1 MAIFKDRRDAGKQL
15 AKELSKFKGQ
25 DDVIVV
31 GLPRGGVPV
40 AFEVAKALKLPLD
53 VFIVRKLGVP
63 GQPELAMGA
72 IASGDIQVLNE
83 SVVRRAGISDVQIE
97 DVAKQE
103 KEELKQ
109 REKAYRGARP
119 NIDLQGKT
127 VLLVDDGLATGASM
141 RAAISA
147 LREHNPDKIIVA
159 VPTAP
164 PDTCQEFKP
173 EVDQIICLRTPTPFW
188 GVGGSYQN
196 FSQTTNEEVR
206 ELLNKNDQN

>member
-1 MAIFKDRRDAGKQL
+1 MAIFKNRRDAGKQL
-15 AKELSKFKGQ
+15 AEKLSEYEGQ
-25 DDVIVV
+25 DDVIVL

-40 AFEVAKALKLPLD
+40 AFEVAKALNVPLD

-72 IASGDIQVLNE
+72 IASGDIQVMND
-83 SVVRRAGISDVQIE
+83 SVVRRAGISEAQIE
-97 DVAKQE
+97 EVSQQE
-103 KEELKQ
+103 KEELKK

-119 NIDLQGKT
+119 DIDLQGKT

-147 LREHNPDKIIVA
+147 LREHDPEKIIVA

-164 PDTCQEFKP
+164 PDTCQEFEP
-173 EVDQIICLRTPTPFW
+173 EVDQIICLHTPTPFW

-196 FSQTTNEEVR
+196 FSQTTNKEVR
-206 ELLNKNDQN
+206 ELLNRADQI

>member
-1 MAIFKDRRDAGKQL
+1 MAIFKNRRDAGKQL
-15 AKELSKFKGQ
+15 AEKLSEYEGQ
-25 DDVIVV
+25 DDVIVL

-40 AFEVAKALKLPLD
+40 AFEVAKALNVPLD

-72 IASGDIQVLNE
+72 IASGDIQVMND
-83 SVVRRAGISDVQIE
+83 SVVRRAGISEAQIE
-97 DVAKQE
+97 EVSHQE
-103 KEELKQ
+103 KEELKK

-119 NIDLQGKT
+119 DIDLQGKT

-147 LREHNPDKIIVA
+147 LREHDPEKIIVA

-164 PDTCQEFKP
+164 PDTCQEFEP
-173 EVDQIICLRTPTPFW
+173 EVDQIICLHTPTPFW

-196 FSQTTNEEVR
+196 FSQTTNKEVR
-206 ELLNKNDQN
+206 ELLNRADQI

>member
-1 MAIFKDRRDAGKQL
+1 MSIFKDRRDAGKQL
-15 AKELSKFKGQ
+15 AKELSKFKGK
-25 DDVIVV
+25 DNAIVL

-72 IASGDIQVLNE
+72 IASGDIQVLND
-83 SVVRRAGISDVQIE
+83 SVVRRAGISDTQIE
-97 DVAKQE
+97 EVAKQE
-103 KEELKQ
+103 KEELKE

-119 NIDLQGKT
+119 DIEIQDKV

-147 LREHNPDKIIVA
+147 LREHDPEKIVVA

-164 PDTCQEFKP
+164 PDTCQEFEP

-206 ELLNKNDQN
+206 DLLNQADQT